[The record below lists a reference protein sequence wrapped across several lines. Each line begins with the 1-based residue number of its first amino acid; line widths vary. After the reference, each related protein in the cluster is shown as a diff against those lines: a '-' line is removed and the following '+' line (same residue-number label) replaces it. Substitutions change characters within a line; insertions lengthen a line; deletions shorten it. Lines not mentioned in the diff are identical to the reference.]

1 MKRVNKYT
9 IVLILGFFAPLI
21 NISAQDPDISG
32 YVRNYTGML
41 TTGSNDFS
49 IVQNT
54 LNLDITGS
62 KGNIAFKA
70 NPYVYQYFD
79 KDIDFGIREAYLD
92 LYFDRFDIRFGRQ
105 QIIWGKADGAFIT
118 DIVSP
123 KDLSEFLLPD
133 FEEIRMGVNAL
144 KIDYYIQ
151 NSSIEFVWIP
161 IFTETKLPEQSS
173 IWYPDLL
180 NQDTNISFTE
190 AKTVNSNFE
199 NSEVFL
205 KYSRLSS
212 AIDFELMAGYMWD
225 DDFTAHKFPQMDT
238 VTSTMGIQIRP
249 EYHRL
254 GVAGGSFSTS
264 VGGTVLRGE
273 AAYYMDKYFT
283 TFNISYNEGLLQ
295 KDYLH
300 YLVGYDFSLFDISM
314 SMQFIQEYIMDYD
327 HQITNEE
334 FENTMTFLANKSF
347 FRETLILDLFA
358 YIGLNNEDALI
369 RPKLTYSISD
379 GLEVLAGANLFLG
392 NQEGRFGQYDKNDM
406 VFVKMKYSF

>member
-1 MKRVNKYT
+1 MVFLVSG
-9 IVLILGFFAPLI
+9 IFVLLTNL
-21 NISAQDPDISG
+21 SAQEPDISG

-79 KDIDFGIREAYLD
+79 RDIDFGIREAYLD

-144 KIDYYIQ
+144 KVDYYIQ
-151 NSSIEFVWIP
+151 NSSFEFVWIP
-161 IFTETKLPEQSS
+161 VFTETKLPEQSS
-173 IWYPDLL
+173 IWYPDLIY
-180 NQDTNISFTE
+180 QDSNISFAE
-190 AKTVNSNFE
+190 AKEVNSNLE

-225 DDFTAHKFPQMDT
+225 DDFTAHKIPQMDT
-238 VTSTMGIQIRP
+238 TTNSMGIQIKP

-254 GVAGGSFSTS
+254 GVSGGSFSTS
-264 VGGTVLRGE
+264 LGGTVLRGE

-283 TFNISYNEGLLQ
+283 ISNISYNEGLLQ

-300 YLVGYDFSLFDISM
+300 YLLGYDFSLFDISM
-314 SMQFIQEYIMDYD
+314 SVQFIQEYILDYTD
-327 HQITNEE
+327 DIINDE
-334 FENTMTFLANKSF
+334 FENTMTFLVNETF
-347 FRETLILDLFA
+347 FRETLTLELFS

-379 GLEVLAGANLFLG
+379 GLEVLAGANLFVG
-392 NQEGRFGQYDKNDM
+392 NSEGRFGQYDKNDM

>member
-1 MKRVNKYT
+1 MKKIRLYLL
-9 IVLILGFFAPLI
+9 ILVLISVAGYS
-21 NISAQDPDISG
+21 NVMGQEPDISG

-49 IVQNT
+49 IIQNT

-62 KGNIAFKA
+62 KGNVAFKA

-79 KDIDFGIREAYLD
+79 KDIDFGLREAYLD
-92 LYFDRFDIRFGRQ
+92 LYLGNFDFRVGRQ

-123 KDLSEFLLPD
+123 KNLSEFLLPD
-133 FEEIRMGVNAL
+133 FEEIRMGVNAV
-144 KIDYYIQ
+144 KIDYYLKS
-151 NSSIEFVWIP
+151 NTFEFVWIP
-161 IFTETKLPEQSS
+161 IFTSTKLPDQNS
-173 IWYPDLL
+173 IWFPNLIENDL
-180 NQDTNISFTE
+180 NISFTE
-190 AKTVNSNFE
+190 AKEVNSNLE

-238 VTSTMGIQIRP
+238 VTHALSGIEIQP

-264 VGGTVLRGE
+264 LGGTVLRAE
-273 AAYYMDKYFT
+273 AAYYMDKYFWT
-283 TFNISYNEGLLQ
+283 ENILINEGLTQ

-300 YLVGYDFSLFDISM
+300 YLAGYDFSLFDVSM
-314 SMQFIQEYIMDYD
+314 SVQFIQEYILDYS
-327 HQITNEE
+327 NELNNNE
-334 FENTMTFLANKSF
+334 FESTMTFLANKSF
-347 FRETLILDLFA
+347 LRETLFLDLFA
-358 YIGLNNEDALI
+358 YVGFNNGDALI
-369 RPKLTYSISD
+369 RPKITYAVSD
-379 GLEVLAGANLFLG
+379 GLELLAGANLFIGDTG
-392 NQEGRFGQYDKNDM
+392 NFGQYNKNDM
-406 VFVKMKYSF
+406 VFLKLKYSF